1 MSNAQAEHDLSNR
14 LPPLT
19 NSGREVVVLVCCW
32 SVKGGVGTSVVAA
45 TLAILT
51 AQRGEEALLVDL
63 AGDQPALLGVD
74 SAGPGLG
81 DWMEAGEDVAVD
93 ALRRLEIAVVPK
105 LSLLA
110 SGGTEH
116 TQLDADRLAVAL
128 ALDQPA
134 RADDGRR
141 SRCRR
146 AGRFTGPAVITSAGR
161 SVLVTR
167 ACYLA
172 LRRAR
177 DLPAGI
183 DHRVVLVEEPGRAL
197 GRRDV
202 AHALGVDSVCHISWD
217 PAVARAVDAGTL
229 AARIPGPLR
238 RLGKLL

>member
-1 MSNAQAEHDLSNR
+1 VSSAQAEHDLSNR
-14 LPPLT
+14 LPPSK
-19 NSGREVVVLVCCW
+19 NSGREVVVLVCW
-32 SVKGGVGTSVVAA
+32 SVKGGVGVSVVAA
-45 TLAILT
+45 ALAVLM

-74 SAGPGLG
+74 SVGPGLG

-116 TQLDADRLAVAL
+116 AQLDTDRLAVAL
-128 ALDQPA
+128 ALTNRP
-134 RADDGRR
+134 GRTTVVDLGVVAPGDSR
-141 SRCRR
+141 SS
-146 AGRFTGPAVITSAGR
+146 VITGAGR

-177 DLPAGI
+177 DLPAEV
-183 DHRVVLVEEPGRAL
+183 DHQVVLVEEPGRAL

-202 AHALGVDSVCHISWD
+202 AHALGVDSVCHISWE

-238 RLGKLL
+238 RLGRLL